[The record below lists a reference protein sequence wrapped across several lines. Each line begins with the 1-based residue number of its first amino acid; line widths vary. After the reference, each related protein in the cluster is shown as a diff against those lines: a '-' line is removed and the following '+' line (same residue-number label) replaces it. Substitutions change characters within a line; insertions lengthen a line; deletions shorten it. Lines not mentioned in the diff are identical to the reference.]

1 MLCKSTQMTKPLS
14 YPQLVRKNILPL
26 SIGES
31 LPEAFEEW
39 AFTNEVMDHEK
50 PVETCQLCE
59 QEQLR
64 YHFKIRN
71 AHTTRV
77 LWVGS
82 QCILKF
88 GLSVFE
94 DGLRLSGQ
102 QAKKKLNQLTQ
113 QMRFDSCIRALTRLA
128 EAENNDILRNA
139 LAYYSKNKCLTPK
152 QAFVVLWRL
161 QTNKIDNSPSF
172 FKISLQKHKYRDN
185 LRDMEPSKVRLIWPA
200 LSSSQKRLAEE
211 LGHSAPA
218 SI

>member
-1 MLCKSTQMTKPLS
+1 MGKTCRADKLVGATMLCNSTLMINPLS

-26 SIGES
+26 SLGES

-39 AFTNEVMDHEK
+39 AFTNEVIDHEK

-71 AHTTRV
+71 AHTAEV

-94 DGLRLSGQ
+94 DGRRLSGQ
-102 QAKKKLNQLTQ
+102 QAKKKLSRLTQ
-113 QMRFDSCIRALTRLA
+113 QMRFDSCIKALQRLA
-128 EAENNDILRNA
+128 KAESNDISRNA

-152 QAFVVLWRL
+152 QAF
-161 QTNKIDNSPSF
+161 
-172 FKISLQKHKYRDN
+172 
-185 LRDMEPSKVRLIWPA
+185 
-200 LSSSQKRLAEE
+200 
-211 LGHSAPA
+211 
-218 SI
+218 